1 MIDAVDEWIR
11 QVVQIL
17 SYNTQPMSLEE
28 IQGYHLHLALQ
39 KLVVDHAVQVDYCN
53 GKFYYHLSNRKF

>member
-11 QVVQIL
+11 QIVQIL
-17 SYNTQPMSLEE
+17 SYSTQPMSLEE
-28 IQGYHLHLALQ
+28 IQGYHLQLALQ